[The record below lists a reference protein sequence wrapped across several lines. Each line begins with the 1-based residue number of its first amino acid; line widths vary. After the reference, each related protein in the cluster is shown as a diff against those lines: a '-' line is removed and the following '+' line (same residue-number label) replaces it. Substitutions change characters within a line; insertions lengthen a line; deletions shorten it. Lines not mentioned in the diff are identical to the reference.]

1 MPFRLIQLRLLDFE
15 QLPDANSHRPCWSDS
30 RHRKRVQQVTEFSL
44 RLYIAGDSTT
54 SRRARQHLAR
64 IQDHL
69 KQHKFDVETIDV
81 LAQPQIAEQ
90 EKILATPT
98 LAFEH
103 AGRPKR
109 IVGDLSDTSRVI
121 EFLGIQLKDGK
132 A

>member
-1 MPFRLIQLRLLDFE
+1 
-15 QLPDANSHRPCWSDS
+15 
-30 RHRKRVQQVTEFSL
+30 VTEFSL
-44 RLYIAGDSTT
+44 RLYIAGDSIT
-54 SRRARQHLAR
+54 SRRARQQLAR
-64 IQDHL
+64 IREIL

-81 LAQPQIAEQ
+81 LAQPQLAEQ

-98 LAFEH
+98 LAYEH

-109 IVGDLSDTSRVI
+109 IVGDLSDTKRVL